1 MTTTNEHMITL
12 LNKRFPGIDAVSDE
26 EFHGEQSGFN
36 NVGGIWFRNTEGYTI
51 NGMPILN
58 VYDMEYDMDE
68 VVWIM
73 GIHKTLEAFLGDH
86 GWFAEPYDNGTL
98 MAYS

>member
-12 LNKRFPGIDAVSDE
+12 LNKRFPGIDAVNTE
-26 EFHGEQSGFN
+26 EFNGEQT
-36 NVGGIWFRNTEGYTI
+36 GIWFRNTEGYTI

-58 VYDMEYDMDE
+58 VYDMDE

-86 GWFAEPYDNGTL
+86 GWFAEPYDSGTL